1 MPRDIKRILISQPKP
16 AQSRSPYYQM
26 SEDYGVEL
34 TFKPFFSIQPI
45 SARSFRDE
53 KIDVLDFTGVV
64 LTSRTL
70 ADHFF
75 GVVKELRI
83 DLPDDFKYFCS
94 SDTVGSYLQK
104 HTTVRKRKLFIPE
117 KIGPEADILTII
129 LKHSKDRFLI
139 PYTEGHKEEL
149 FNTLAEKNI
158 TFTKCIMSQTIY
170 TDLSREEIDGYDMMV
185 FFSPNGVESLRHNYP
200 DYKQGDQVIACLGEG
215 TQKSLEAYGLRV
227 DAHAPSKEFSSIT
240 AAIEAYLRK
249 NKAKVTAGAR

>member
-16 AQSRSPYYQM
+16 AQSRSPYYQL
-26 SEDYGVEL
+26 SHDYGVEM

-75 GVVKELRI
+75 GVIKELRI

-117 KIGPEADILTII
+117 KIGPDADILTII
-129 LKHSKDRFLI
+129 LKHPKDKFLI
-139 PYTEGHKEEL
+139 PYTAGHKEEL
-149 FNTLAEKNI
+149 FSTLESKHISFA
-158 TFTKCIMSQTIY
+158 KCIMSQTIY
-170 TDLSREEIDGYDMMV
+170 TELSKSEIDDQDMLV

-200 DYKQGDQVIACLGEG
+200 DYVQNDQIIACLGEG
-215 TQKSLEAYGLRV
+215 TQKALEGYGYRV
-227 DAHAPSKEFSSIT
+227 DASAPSAQFSSIT
-240 AAIEAYLRK
+240 SAIEDCIK
-249 NKAKVTAGAR
+249 KSKVKVTASVK